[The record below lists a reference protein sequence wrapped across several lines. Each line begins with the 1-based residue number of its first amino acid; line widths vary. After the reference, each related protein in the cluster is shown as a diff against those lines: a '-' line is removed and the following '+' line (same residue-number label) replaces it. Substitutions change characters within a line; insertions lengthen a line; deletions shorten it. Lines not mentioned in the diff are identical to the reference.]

1 MLTSAA
7 ECHRFLE
14 SQDAAA
20 IAAHIRRD
28 KALCKSNRL
37 PSILAWYL
45 PPAASPLGNEISIHL
60 HPDDGLHD
68 ERFKAIRRLRYEST
82 IQSLQAYLSQMGQD
96 GFTLDGDSP
105 LKASAIIPTTREFEA
120 TLKVLDYLR
129 DQSSMTN
136 LTSSSPVADVVSAV
150 LSQLSL
156 DPKLRSAYR
165 SMSQT
170 SSPQWRSWKKRKCY
184 ICHFRLAE
192 NHHLYPALCRP
203 CGNFNLAGSEAS
215 LPENLNLAGMTALV
229 TGGRINLGYHT
240 VLRLL
245 RCGAR
250 VIVSTRYPRD
260 AETRYY
266 EELDFDTWAHRLKI
280 VGADFRSAKD
290 AFRLVQVVRT
300 VLSQWK
306 DSSSDHQFEGLNIL
320 INNAAQTLTDPLKS
334 ESRAVNK
341 EEALRTQA
349 TKGMLLIDN
358 DKGYE
363 ARLRGGMGL
372 SWSARLEGHSQ
383 FLLEGAPGD
392 EKHAAE
398 AAGHPP
404 QKGLRGDIVEEEDGG
419 KSSWTQTLQE
429 IPYEDM
435 ISAHSINAFVPLI
448 LCRELLPL
456 MRLGRKTPLKSSTEA
471 PDTTPEGNNG
481 PRPATAARRPC
492 GYIINVSSREGLF
505 EQTPNHS
512 HKMGQHVH
520 TNMSKAA
527 INMITETEAGPLWIK
542 HRIAMNTVDPGYMSA
557 APEFRQ
563 EDGCPIGFEDG
574 AARVLW
580 PIAVGI
586 KDEAPVWGRF
596 LKHFGEINM
605 QTGLGRGIS

>member
-7 ECHRFLE
+7 ECHRFLG
-14 SQDAAA
+14 SQDAAT
-20 IAAHIRRD
+20 IAVYIRRD
-28 KALCKSNRL
+28 KALCKNNGL

-45 PPAASPLGNEISIHL
+45 PAAASPLGNEISIHL
-60 HPDDGLHD
+60 HPHDGLHD
-68 ERFKAIRRLRYEST
+68 EQFKDIRHLRYNST
-82 IQSLQAYLSQMGQD
+82 IQSLQAYLTQMGQN
-96 GFTLDGDSP
+96 GFKLGSDSP
-105 LKASAIIPTTREFEA
+105 LKTSAITPTTREFEA
-120 TLKVLDYLR
+120 TLKVIDYLR

-136 LTSSSPVADVVSAV
+136 LTSSSPLADVISAV
-150 LSQLSL
+150 VSQLSL
-156 DPKLRSAYR
+156 DPKLRSDYR
-165 SMSQT
+165 SISQT
-170 SSPQWRSWKKRKCY
+170 SPPQWRSWKKRKCY
-184 ICHFRLAE
+184 ICHFRLTE
-192 NHHLYPALCRP
+192 NHRLYPSLCRP

-215 LPENLNLAGMTALV
+215 LPENLSLAGMTALV

-266 EELDFDTWAHRLKI
+266 REPDFDIWAQRLKI

-290 AFRLVQVVRT
+290 AFRLVQVVQT

-306 DSSSDHQFEGLNIL
+306 DGSSDHKFEGLNIL

-341 EEALRTQA
+341 EEVLRTQA
-349 TKGMLLIDN
+349 TNGRLLIDN

-363 ARLRGGMGL
+363 ARVRGGMGL
-372 SWSARLEGHSQ
+372 SWSSRLEGHSQ

-392 EKHAAE
+392 EKHAAG
-398 AAGHPP
+398 AAEHPP
-404 QKGLRGDIVEEEDGG
+404 QKGLREDMVEEENGG

-435 ISAHSINAFVPLI
+435 ISAHSVNAFVPLI

-456 MRLGRKTPLKSSTEA
+456 MSIGRKTPLKSSTEV
-471 PDTTPEGNNG
+471 PDTTREGNNG
-481 PRPATAARRPC
+481 RRCSNTTRRPC

-505 EQTPNHS
+505 EKTPKQS

-527 INMITETEAGPLWIK
+527 INMITETEAAPLWIK
-542 HRIAMNTVDPGYMSA
+542 HRIAMNTVDPGYMSS

-586 KDEAPVWGRF
+586 KDDAPVWGRF
-596 LKHFGEINM
+596 LKHFGEVHV
-605 QTGLGRGIS
+605 QTGLGRGTS